1 MKSSNRFGMLVI
13 AAVICSF
20 AMALLISRAAGQEE
34 GWRIIRADYGSKT
47 QRVDVTALTK
57 ALIARG
63 GTDGKVP
70 VNDVTMGGDPAQ
82 GQDKWLRVMAR
93 NRRSD
98 EREFTFK
105 EHTYLEVRLFDVRR
119 DDPDDRPANYGG
131 RDQDDG
137 AELRI
142 VRAYYGVQGRT
153 VDVMDLLRNRARGGT
168 LSLVVTNSAMGGDPA
183 VGSDK
188 ILIVIYRVQ
197 GRETATAVHEGN
209 TLTIP

>member
-1 MKSSNRFGMLVI
+1 MKFTNRFGMLVI
-13 AAVICSF
+13 AAFLCSF
-20 AMALLISRAAGQEE
+20 AVALLSSGAAGQEE

-63 GTDGKVP
+63 GNDGKVP
-70 VNDVTMGGDPAQ
+70 INDVTMGGDPAQ
-82 GQDKWLRVMAR
+82 GQDKWLRILAK

-105 EHTYLEVRLFDVRR
+105 EHTYLEVRLFDVRH
-119 DDPDDRPANYGG
+119 DDADDRPSNYGG
-131 RDQDDG
+131 RDQDDS
-137 AELRI
+137 ADLRI
-142 VRAYYGVQGRT
+142 MRAYYGVQGRT
-153 VDVMDLLRNRARGGT
+153 VDVTDLLRNRVRGGS
-168 LSLVVTNSAMGGDPA
+168 LSMVVTNGALGGDPA

-188 ILIVIYRVQ
+188 TLIVIYRVQ
-197 GRETATAVHEGN
+197 GRETATAVREGN